1 MKKLNNKG
9 FTLVEIL
16 AVIVILGIL
25 TAITIPTV
33 TTIIEKNT
41 QDNIKNLEKTIISA
55 AKMYISD
62 NRYEIK
68 LDSNTT
74 CSNTI
79 TERNIKSINAN
90 QITES
95 KIPIQTLITTG
106 YIKGTIIHPETK
118 KNMNPDKD
126 KSYIVIKYDCN
137 TKDYKYGN
145 SKDNTLKIEWNN

>member
-16 AVIVILGIL
+16 AVIVILGVL

-106 YIKGTIIHPETK
+106 YIKGTITHPETK
-118 KNMNPDKD
+118 KNMNPEED